1 MAWGLWA
8 SMREGN
14 GAAVW
19 VCESTCV
26 SEQSMLNVCRIDSM
40 KHKCCPCLLEIHCE
54 VYVQCYLLYVKV

>member
-26 SEQSMLNVCRIDSM
+26 SEQSMLHFCIIDNM